1 MNNPIYNNFD
11 NLFANTLLQVL
22 NTDSST
28 NVTFSPESLEDEG
41 FTIKIANAIWL
52 DKDFKCKQEY
62 IDEITKHFKS
72 SLINV
77 NFTDTIGTKTLLNK
91 WTSENTNRKIK
102 EIGIDIDKFTKVMT
116 TDALYLNAN
125 WADSFDSCGEDSFLN
140 SDGTTSII
148 NMMNRTLSYADYT
161 ETETFQLIEIPY
173 INDDYVMIVVL
184 PRESFSI
191 NDIIKKGE
199 WLSIETKS
207 STVNLTMPSFEIET
221 KIEFHKVLKETG
233 LNEIFEDGNKLPRI
247 SENPPLRVD
256 KIIQQVY
263 LSVKEE
269 GTEAAAV
276 TVSEMVVGCL
286 PPKEEELIEM
296 NINHSFAYAIKN
308 KKSGNILFAGIV
320 NKL

>member
-28 NVTFSPESLEDEG
+28 NVTFSPESLED
-41 FTIKIANAIWL
+41 
-52 DKDFKCKQEY
+52 
-62 IDEITKHFKS
+62 
-72 SLINV
+72 V
-77 NFTDTIGTKTLLNK
+77 
-91 WTSENTNRKIK
+91 
-102 EIGIDIDKFTKVMT
+102 
-116 TDALYLNAN
+116 
-125 WADSFDSCGEDSFLN
+125 
-140 SDGTTSII
+140 
-148 NMMNRTLSYADYT
+148 
-161 ETETFQLIEIPY
+161 
-173 INDDYVMIVVL
+173 
-184 PRESFSI
+184 
-191 NDIIKKGE
+191 
-199 WLSIETKS
+199 
-207 STVNLTMPSFEIET
+207 
-221 KIEFHKVLKETG
+221 
-233 LNEIFEDGNKLPRI
+233 NKLPRI

-286 PPKEEELIEM
+286 LPEEEELIGM
-296 NINHSFAYAIKN
+296 NVNHSFAYAIKN